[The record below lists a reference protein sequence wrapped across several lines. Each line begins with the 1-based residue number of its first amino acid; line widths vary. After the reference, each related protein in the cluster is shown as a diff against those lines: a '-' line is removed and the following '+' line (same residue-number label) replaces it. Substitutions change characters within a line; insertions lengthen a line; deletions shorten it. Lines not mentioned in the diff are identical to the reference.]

1 MAEIR
6 INATGGVKFF
16 DADDSHYAQILAGT
30 ISSNIDV
37 LTLGSS
43 SADFNIPVKVL
54 GTTPT
59 LTIGDAGAEDT
70 AIVFDGNAQDFYI
83 GLDDSAD
90 DLVIGL
96 GSTVGTTP
104 SISINEDRD
113 VTISDGAID
122 FDIASHDTSN
132 GLKLGGTLVTATAAE
147 LNIMDGV
154 TSTASEINLIDGGTS
169 RGTTAVASG
178 DGILINDGGT
188 MRMTNVDTVSTYFAS
203 HSVGGTNIA
212 TVGTIGTG
220 TWQGTAIASGYI
232 AADAITGAKIADDAI
247 DSEHYTDGSIDNAHI
262 ADNAIDSEHYA
273 DGSIDNAHIADDQ
286 IDSEHYVDGSI
297 DTAHLAADAVTGAKI
312 ADDAIDSEH
321 YTDGSIDNA
330 HIADNAIDSE
340 HYADGSIDNAH
351 IADDAIDSEHY
362 AAGSID
368 TAHIADDQITLA
380 KMASGTD
387 GNIISYDASGNPVAI
402 ATGND
407 GQILT
412 STGAGSPPAFE
423 DAAGGG
429 KVLQVVSTSCAS
441 QGLSHDGGNYTERST
456 NLTVNITPAATS
468 SKILVIVN
476 TIIGCGSGNIVR
488 GYLKRDSTNIGA
500 APFWQFNGN
509 SLVRGHD
516 AHCAYLDSPS
526 STSQIAYNITV
537 STNSGA
543 NNFGIGKNTSG
554 NEITHSNI
562 TVIEIG
568 A

>member
-273 DGSIDNAHIADDQ
+273 DGSIDNAHIADD
-286 IDSEHYVDGSI
+286 
-297 DTAHLAADAVTGAKI
+297 
-312 ADDAIDSEH
+312 
-321 YTDGSIDNA
+321 
-330 HIADNAIDSE
+330 AIDSE

>member
-1 MAEIR
+1 
-6 INATGGVKFF
+6 
-16 DADDSHYAQILAGT
+16 
-30 ISSNIDV
+30 
-37 LTLGSS
+37 
-43 SADFNIPVKVL
+43 
-54 GTTPT
+54 
-59 LTIGDAGAEDT
+59 
-70 AIVFDGNAQDFYI
+70 
-83 GLDDSAD
+83 
-90 DLVIGL
+90 
-96 GSTVGTTP
+96 
-104 SISINEDRD
+104 
-113 VTISDGAID
+113 
-122 FDIASHDTSN
+122 
-132 GLKLGGTLVTATAAE
+132 
-147 LNIMDGV
+147 
-154 TSTASEINLIDGGTS
+154 
-169 RGTTAVASG
+169 
-178 DGILINDGGT
+178 
-188 MRMTNVDTVSTYFAS
+188 
-203 HSVGGTNIA
+203 
-212 TVGTIGTG
+212 
-220 TWQGTAIASGYI
+220 
-232 AADAITGAKIADDAI
+232 
-247 DSEHYTDGSIDNAHI
+247 
-262 ADNAIDSEHYA
+262 
-273 DGSIDNAHIADDQ
+273 
-286 IDSEHYVDGSI
+286 
-297 DTAHLAADAVTGAKI
+297 
-312 ADDAIDSEH
+312 
-321 YTDGSIDNA
+321 
-330 HIADNAIDSE
+330 
-340 HYADGSIDNAH
+340 
-351 IADDAIDSEHY
+351 
-362 AAGSID
+362 
-368 TAHIADDQITLA
+368 
-380 KMASGTD
+380 MASGTD

>member
-232 AADAITGAKIADDAI
+232 AADAITGAKIADDAV
-247 DSEHYTDGSIDNAHI
+247 DSEHYT
-262 ADNAIDSEHYA
+262 

-297 DTAHLAADAVTGAKI
+297 DTAHLANDAITGAKI

-351 IADDAIDSEHY
+351 IADDQIDSEHY

-380 KMASGTD
+380 KMAGLARGKIIY
-387 GNIISYDASGNPVAI
+387 GNASGNPTALAV
-402 ATGND
+402 GSS
-407 GQILT
+407 GQALT
-412 STGAGSPPAFE
+412 SDGTDISWGTI
-423 DAAGGG
+423 GGG
-429 KVLQVVSTSCAS
+429 KIKQIIYAGGNQGSSKQTTSTSFAAS
-441 QGLSHDGGNYTERST
+441 DLECT
-456 NLTVNITPAATS
+456 ITPTSSSNKILCMFFTGGQSMDASEGAVSIQRDGNNLGGGTYGTGFTNINGAYLPVTYWAVDATS
-468 SKILVIVN
+468 
-476 TIIGCGSGNIVR
+476 
-488 GYLKRDSTNIGA
+488 
-500 APFWQFNGN
+500 
-509 SLVRGHD
+509 
-516 AHCAYLDSPS
+516 
-526 STSQIAYNITV
+526 
-537 STNSGA
+537 
-543 NNFGIGKNTSG
+543 NTSERVYNVKFKTG
-554 NEITHSNI
+554 N
-562 TVIEIG
+562 G
-568 A
+568 AKTFTLWLAGVNAELIVFEFEGSAE